1 MNLRFFTTKIILVVL
16 NDRALLGEDLNEQKE
31 VKEEIS
37 KSRKQIEDSRLRL
50 TKLRKDGFELVSN
63 IRVAG
68 DAREAARRTIE
79 EDAKRH
85 RYCKPSSFV
94 FFVNFETSLLV
105 DFTYFRCFFSFFF
118 SRIYNVNTHQ
128 ICI

>member
-1 MNLRFFTTKIILVVL
+1 MVFNFYF
-16 NDRALLGEDLNEQKE
+16 RALLGEDLDEKKE

-50 TKLRKDGFELVSN
+50 TKLRKDGFELVTN

-79 EDAKRH
+79 DEAKRH
-85 RYCKPSSFV
+85 R
-94 FFVNFETSLLV
+94 
-105 DFTYFRCFFSFFF
+105 
-118 SRIYNVNTHQ
+118 
-128 ICI
+128 